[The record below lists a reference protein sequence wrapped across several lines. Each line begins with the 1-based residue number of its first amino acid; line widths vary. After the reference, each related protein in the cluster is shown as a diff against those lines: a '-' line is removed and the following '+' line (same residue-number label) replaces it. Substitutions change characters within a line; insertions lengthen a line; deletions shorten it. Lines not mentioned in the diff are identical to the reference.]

1 MIDLNETSKG
11 DLVWFKVWWQS
22 RPLYGEVLKV
32 IPDEEAV
39 EVMTPLD
46 GYRTVWNKNAFFDEK
61 SAKKGTYQ
69 KYGSV

>member
-1 MIDLNETSKG
+1 MIDLNETSEG

-39 EVMTPLD
+39 EVMTPMG
-46 GYRTVWNKNAFFDEK
+46 GYRTVWSKNAFFDEK
-61 SAKKGTYQ
+61 SGKKGTYQ
-69 KYGSV
+69 KYGGV